1 MYFLPRF
8 CFRCRSKVKN
18 KVFLVSI
25 FHSQPSFRSL
35 NTLAMATHF
44 ATFVIWSIIL
54 MVENSQIAQKPQQFS
69 SRRLPIYNLSTH
81 VIQTTKPTEQV
92 LNTIKVKQLGTVVIV
107 TNVHTKMVGKIT
119 PVINGIDE
127 SRPDRMAP
135 RNVWPLRHS
144 YVQVIS
150 CNGV

>member
-1 MYFLPRF
+1 
-8 CFRCRSKVKN
+8 
-18 KVFLVSI
+18 
-25 FHSQPSFRSL
+25 
-35 NTLAMATHF
+35 MATHF
-44 ATFVIWSIIL
+44 ATFVIWLILL
-54 MVENSQIAQKPQQFS
+54 MVENSQLAQKPQQFS